1 MTYQNFVVW
10 VTKSSYRQFFIPLI
24 TQKQLSHVVLLSLLM
39 MQVQKEHVILSACVC
54 VCVCMS
60 YHVADLHVAVTEDNG
75 VGGVPHWK
83 HDPEWHAHGGRDQ
96 SVEGVDLQR
105 LWLDGGK

>member
-1 MTYQNFVVW
+1 
-10 VTKSSYRQFFIPLI
+10 
-24 TQKQLSHVVLLSLLM
+24 M

>member
-1 MTYQNFVVW
+1 
-10 VTKSSYRQFFIPLI
+10 
-24 TQKQLSHVVLLSLLM
+24 M

-83 HDPEWHAHGGRDQ
+83 HDPE
-96 SVEGVDLQR
+96 
-105 LWLDGGK
+105 

>member
-1 MTYQNFVVW
+1 MWF
-10 VTKSSYRQFFIPLI
+10 
-24 TQKQLSHVVLLSLLM
+24 SLR
-39 MQVQKEHVILSACVC
+39 VC
-54 VCVCMS
+54 VCVS

-105 LWLDGGK
+105 LWLDGGKWKQRNKRDEGREGKGETVGGIVNWGKKKKKNGRKFQRERKRGKR